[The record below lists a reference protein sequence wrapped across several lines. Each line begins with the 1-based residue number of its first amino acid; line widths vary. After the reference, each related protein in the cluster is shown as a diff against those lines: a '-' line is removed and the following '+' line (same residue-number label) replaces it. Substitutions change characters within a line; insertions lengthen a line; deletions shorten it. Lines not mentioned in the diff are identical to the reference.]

1 MLVAKSGG
9 LKGGDGG
16 ILAWGGWRRTLK
28 EEAER
33 EERQIC
39 VGVDAGSRHLRLV
52 QLQRSG
58 HRLERA
64 MLRALPMEEREH
76 APVLRSS
83 LREMLGETDDERLVT
98 VNMQGERVFT
108 RHLQLPPLA
117 PHEMAVA
124 VPIEVENS
132 LPFPL
137 ADAMHGFVVGE
148 SLDRDPARRGI
159 TFVAAPRATFSPLLN
174 LLRDLTGM
182 QNVTMEIPSFALA
195 RLPGVGG
202 DGFSALVEL
211 GARFTHVGFAR
222 GGIVYY
228 ARDFTVGGEDFT
240 HCLRVA
246 RGFTQDYAELLKSE
260 EPLLGDPRRRAWI
273 EPALTRWLHEL
284 RLTLQ
289 YFRFRLPVAPLRIEN
304 LLLSGGGALLQ
315 GLPEWLSGHLGLPV
329 SVLRPPLLEGDEA
342 ARQEMEARG
351 PCMNVA
357 LGLAL
362 RSSRAMVRTP

>member
-1 MLVAKSGG
+1 MAIRSGP
-9 LKGGDGG
+9 KGGDGG
-16 ILAWGGWRRTLK
+16 LLAWGGWRRTLK

-33 EERQIC
+33 ERRQ
-39 VGVDAGSRHLRLV
+39 VLLGVDAGSRNLRLV
-52 QLQRSG
+52 QLQRSEQ
-58 HRLERA
+58 RLERA

-76 APVLRSS
+76 ASVLRSS

-117 PHEMAVA
+117 PHEFAVA

-148 SLDRDPARRGI
+148 ALDRDASRRGI

-174 LLRDLTGM
+174 LLRDLTGV

-195 RLPGVGG
+195 RLPGVGAG
-202 DGFSALVEL
+202 QGFTVLVEM

-222 GGIVYY
+222 GGTVYY
-228 ARDFTVGGEDFT
+228 ARDFPVGGEDFT

-246 RGFTQDYAELLKSE
+246 RGFTHDYAELLKTE
-260 EPLLGDPRRRAWI
+260 EPILRDARRRAWI
-273 EPALTRWLHEL
+273 EPALTRWLQEVK
-284 RLTLQ
+284 RSIQ
-289 YFRFRLPVAPLRIEN
+289 YFRFRLPVAPLAVESV
-304 LLLSGGGALLQ
+304 LLSGGGAGLQ
-315 GLPEWLSGHLGLPV
+315 GLPEWLSDHLEMGV
-329 SVLRPPLLEGDEA
+329 AILRPPVPDGEPA
-342 ARQEMEARG
+342 ACTEMDARG
-351 PCMNVA
+351 ASMNVA
-357 LGLAL
+357 LGLAMRSL
-362 RSSRAMVRTP
+362 RVPSRTP